1 MPGHFIPRAADN
13 ESIHALEREPAV
25 WLDQDGNACMSP
37 DLFNALPPEVQDRLL
52 QRVSQMQAEHAEQ
65 VAARKQNET
74 VFIPP
79 RTVVP
84 GSALELAAA
93 KLAQSGVALIAAGN
107 ALRAALPNLALDI
120 TNTTME
126 LDQ

>member
-1 MPGHFIPRAADN
+1 
-13 ESIHALEREPAV
+13 
-25 WLDQDGNACMSP
+25 
-37 DLFNALPPEVQDRLL
+37 LPPEVQDRLL